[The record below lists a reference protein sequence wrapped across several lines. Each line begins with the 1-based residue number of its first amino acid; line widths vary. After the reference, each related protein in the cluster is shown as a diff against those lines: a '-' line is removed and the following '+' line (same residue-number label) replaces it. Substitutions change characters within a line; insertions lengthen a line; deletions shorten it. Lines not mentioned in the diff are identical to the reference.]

1 MGRRRVIRPALGF
14 LLLSALLNGQVLPAD
29 SLLGQGHL
37 PLISRLDITPK
48 QQEFD
53 PVTGDPLGQKP
64 KPKIDPNTGL
74 PLEPDSADPK
84 PVQIDPDTGLP
95 MAPVGEE
102 PPQLP
107 FDPVTGEPVPA
118 ELAEPGVATAEVGFE
133 PTLESV
139 ITTAEAEALRD
150 HHQEAHVLLGGA
162 GCLFS
167 WIGVPLTALYV
178 ESGISRFDENSA
190 SLSATYYRSL
200 PVDLQSAYKKAY
212 RNKEKSL
219 RRKSVY
225 GTQGICLLA
234 FIGLIFIGGGI

>member
-1 MGRRRVIRPALGF
+1 M
-14 LLLSALLNGQVLPAD
+14 PAD
-29 SLLGQGHL
+29 SLLGQGQL
-37 PLISRLDITPK
+37 PLISRLAITPK

-53 PVTGDPLGQKP
+53 PVTGEPLGQKA
-64 KPKIDPNTGL
+64 KPKIDPDTGL
-74 PLEPDSADPK
+74 PLEPDPAAPK

-95 MAPVGEE
+95 MAPEAE
-102 PPQLP
+102 KPPQLQI
-107 FDPVTGEPVPA
+107 DPVTGELVPA

-150 HHQEAHVLLGGA
+150 HHQGFHVLLGGT

-212 RNKEKSL
+212 RDKEKSL

-225 GTQGICLLA
+225 GTQGICFLA
-234 FIGLIFIGGGI
+234 FFGLFFIGGGI